1 MKWQPTWEEVG
12 EKAEKGLR
20 LANWVEEMVRGGG
33 LLQSQGFSYR
43 SGEGHDCGLFPSSFK
58 FGG

>member
-33 LLQSQGFSYR
+33 LLQ
-43 SGEGHDCGLFPSSFK
+43 
-58 FGG
+58 